1 MVGGIQT
8 CNYLLSTKKILFP
21 KKKNKKKT
29 KKILKLLYASHLTR
43 NLQTN
48 STNNMVNATLILIN
62 K

>member
-21 KKKNKKKT
+21 QKKNTKKT